1 LQKNVPT
8 KPTEFA
14 TMDRTCEYIC
24 KFTVSGIAAS
34 LVDCRTQFVH
44 AAAENIELEFFQI
57 DFFETTF
64 VRQIVL
70 DTILL
75 PGEFSIQV
83 LGKVALTAPP
93 NMQNCF

>member
-1 LQKNVPT
+1 MKAGRNLRQWVARANT
-8 KPTEFA
+8 FA
-14 TMDRTCEYIC
+14 NAWWQALPYLW
-24 KFTVSGIAAS
+24 SIAAHNLYMLLRKTAS
-34 LVDCRTQFVH
+34 S
-44 AAAENIELEFFQI
+44 ISFQI

-70 DTILL
+70 DTIVL
-75 PGEFSIQV
+75 PGELSVQV